1 MKYCPE
7 CGTAAQNSEIFC
19 SECGERFP
27 SKKINLNL
35 SNTFAKIAST
45 ILTTSK
51 KIIAKAKSDESKAS
65 IKKLTKN
72 KKVVATVCSLATL
85 LLFVIIGSLFINQT
99 YSPKSVVKTFK
110 NAILKNDINALNK
123 ILYSRDSNLEITDGA
138 LEYLINY
145 FNSNNREFDETL
157 TYLQNDITNYKEIS
171 YEGSQALLDID
182 EVFALTIKEKN
193 WFFTKYGI
201 TIKPVYI
208 SISSN
213 YLNSNIF
220 INDKDYQIID
230 GYADSILVG
239 PLLPSNYTIT
249 LKSKDLFDQDISE
262 TINVNPSSLDELYYL
277 ETYPL
282 EFFTEYSTISIDSN
296 VPEATIFVN
305 GNNTG
310 IQVQDTYDDFG
321 PLNSND
327 KIYLSINI
335 NGTTY
340 KTEEKYAFT
349 YYGSLTLNFAY
360 SDYYK
365 IAEYIEKNP
374 NAFNNNSISETTDS
388 DSIEISSIA
397 QKYID
402 KYSSRDY
409 IIPSSDTVE
418 LDFKALNEYTSE
430 ELFLARNE
438 ILARHGYVDS
448 SHPNLVSYF
457 KSKSW
462 YQENSSFIDSE
473 LSEVE
478 TYNYNLIK
486 SIEFLKSSYST
497 YPSISSDYVFANSDT
512 IELTASQVSSL
523 NNWELIVARNEIY
536 ARYGLHFSTKELLE
550 HFKSKSWFTIDSS
563 VNNNVELNSIEY
575 KNVTTILNEE
585 NRRMESSIN
594 HDLGE

>member
-7 CGTAAQNSEIFC
+7 CGTGAQDSEIFC
-19 SECGERFP
+19 SECGERFSNKRTP
-27 SKKINLNL
+27 INFSSITANV
-35 SNTFAKIAST
+35 FST
-45 ILTTSK
+45 IISTSK
-51 KIIAKAKSDESKAS
+51 KIITKIKSDESKET
-65 IKKLTKN
+65 INKIIKN
-72 KKVVATVCSLATL
+72 KKIVTVGLALTAL
-85 LLFVIIGSLFINQT
+85 LALIIIGSIIIT
-99 YSPKSVVKTFK
+99 ASYSPKKIIKSFQ
-110 NAILKNDINALNK
+110 NAIINNDVNKLETLYWSNHKNLEVNTDSLQFIIDYLNSSTNEFDNTLDDLYNDI
-123 ILYSRDSNLEITDGA
+123 DSIKL
-138 LEYLINY
+138 L
-145 FNSNNREFDETL
+145 
-157 TYLQNDITNYKEIS
+157 S
-171 YEGSQALLDID
+171 YEGSQALLDFD
-182 EVFALTIKEKN
+182 EIFALTIKEKN

-201 TIKPVYI
+201 TIKPLYFD
-208 SISSN
+208 ISSN
-213 YLNSNIF
+213 YLNSDIY
-220 INDKDYQIID
+220 INDKDYSTIEDYESSTLI
-230 GYADSILVG
+230 G
-239 PLLPSNYTIT
+239 PFLPNKFTIT
-249 LKSKDLFDQDISE
+249 LKSKNLFSEDITE
-262 TINVNPSSLDELYYL
+262 TININPTTLEELYYY
-277 ETYPL
+277 EDYPL

-305 GNNTG
+305 GKNTG

-388 DSIEISSIA
+388 DSTQISSIA

-409 IIPSSDTVE
+409 IILNSDTVE
-418 LDFKALNEYTSE
+418 LDFKTLNEYTSE
-430 ELFLARNE
+430 ELFIARNE
-438 ILARHGYVDS
+438 ILARHGYIDS
-448 SHPNLVSYF
+448 SHPNLISYF

-585 NRRMESSIN
+585 NRRMENVTN